1 MHFYSILIVVLCL
14 YLVQGQRFAP
24 SFTTPVFMWSNTQ
37 YFGGKNVHISEYTS
51 VEAIANLLVS
61 NKKEFSGKTTPEAVF
76 IFIEPEL
83 RTEHFPLLSNAYAV
97 HPNGGSFSQLK
108 EILENTATSSLVIP
122 FVHGGDKS
130 FIGSTIV
137 MQYVQQFK
145 ESVINIASADS
156 SSFEEY
162 EKKNSSRVI
171 HLSLDSLKNMMN
183 NNQNLFSN
191 GVTDIIVVCFN
202 SPVVHADNVDQV
214 APSYAADDTY
224 IKDIIQNIQGSY
236 IAILTSERTVSEG
249 IKLTRA
255 TMMVRQLT
263 PNEDSGGIYPGD
275 VVEAHIVLIPF
286 AFILA
291 VGICCTCSVQSDLK
305 FDAEKKT
312 FKR

>member
-1 MHFYSILIVVLCL
+1 
-14 YLVQGQRFAP
+14 
-24 SFTTPVFMWSNTQ
+24 
-37 YFGGKNVHISEYTS
+37 
-51 VEAIANLLVS
+51 
-61 NKKEFSGKTTPEAVF
+61 
-76 IFIEPEL
+76 
-83 RTEHFPLLSNAYAV
+83 
-97 HPNGGSFSQLK
+97 
-108 EILENTATSSLVIP
+108 
-122 FVHGGDKS
+122 
-130 FIGSTIV
+130 
-137 MQYVQQFK
+137 
-145 ESVINIASADS
+145 
-156 SSFEEY
+156 
-162 EKKNSSRVI
+162 
-171 HLSLDSLKNMMN
+171 MMN